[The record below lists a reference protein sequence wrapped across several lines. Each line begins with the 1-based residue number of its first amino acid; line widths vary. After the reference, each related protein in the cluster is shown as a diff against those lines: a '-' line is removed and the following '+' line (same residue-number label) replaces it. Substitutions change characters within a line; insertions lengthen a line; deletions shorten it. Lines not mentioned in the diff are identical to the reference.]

1 MNDIRGHVL
10 CKLKSV
16 LSTKKAE
23 NVEKS
28 IYNYTIQYASTHN
41 IEKSWED
48 RVFSHVYKLK
58 GCHVLDMLNTDII
71 EKIENKELSSRDIA
85 FMSNSEN
92 NENVPESEIQDG
104 IFQCRKCGSKKT
116 TYYSLQTRSA
126 DEPMTN
132 FITCVNCKHRWK
144 M

>member
-1 MNDIRGHVL
+1 MNDTRNHVL
-10 CKLKSV
+10 IRLKTL
-16 LSTKKAE
+16 LSSKKAE

-28 IYNYTIQYASTHN
+28 IYNFSVQYASSHCIT
-41 IEKSWED
+41 KSWDD
-48 RVFSHVYKLK
+48 RLFIHIYKLK
-58 GCHVLDMLNTDII
+58 MCEVLKKLTPSLVKD
-71 EKIENKELSSRDIA
+71 IENKVVSARDIA
-85 FMSNSEN
+85 FEKEHHDEIVDN
-92 NENVPESEIQDG
+92 NEVTDG
-104 IFQCRKCGSKKT
+104 IFQCRQCGSKKT

>member
-1 MNDIRGHVL
+1 MNSTRTHILSEIKR
-10 CKLKSV
+10 KL
-16 LSTKKAE
+16 TEKKAE

-28 IYNYTIQYASTHN
+28 IYNYTIQYAGNHN
-41 IEKSWED
+41 LEKSWENKI
-48 RVFSHVYKLK
+48 FTHVYKLK
-58 GCHVLDMLNTDII
+58 ACNILNTLT
-71 EKIENKELSSRDIA
+71 ESMIENIETKKISAKNIA
-85 FMSNSEN
+85 FEK
-92 NENVPESEIQDG
+92 ETAEDTVDESEVTDG

-132 FITCVNCKHRWK
+132 FITCVHCKHRWK